1 MSCDII
7 KICSIPHDK
16 IVVIPYLFFVASLYC
31 FLHATSHNDVLDA
44 RVGKGM
50 PPAPVCLLRPAQ
62 RSLSFWSWSKPPK
75 ADFELVKPAPQLL
88 DPFPIEQ
95 IPKRIPLPPYALT
108 GDVDL
113 SLIPKTAV
121 IWEDSVQLARIKAAC
136 QLARKVLEVVKSEVG
151 PGVTTEQLDVR
162 AREEILIHG
171 AYPSCRN
178 FHGFPKCISTS
189 VNNVAAH
196 GIPDSRALVAGDI
209 LNIDVTV
216 FLNGFHGDCSDTVCV
231 GEVDN
236 HAKKLIKVTEDC
248 VEQAISICRPGEH
261 IRKIGHVIHKTARAS
276 QCTTVPLFLGHGIGD
291 FFHGP
296 PDIYHCLNNYPGR
309 LLPGMVFTIE
319 PVVSEGD
326 RKVKIL
332 ADGWTAVTLDNSR
345 TAQKEHTVLITDT
358 GVEVMKYSV

>member
-16 IVVIPYLFFVASLYC
+16 IVVIPYLFFVAYLYC

-95 IPKRIPLPPYALT
+95 IPKRILLPPYALT
-108 GDVDL
+108 GEVDL
-113 SLIPKTAV
+113 SLVPKTAV
-121 IWEDSVQLARIKAAC
+121 IWEDSEQVARIKAAC

-231 GEVDN
+231 GDVDD

-261 IRKIGHVIHKTARAS
+261 IRKIGHIIHKTARAS

-358 GVEVMKYSV
+358 GVEVFEQF